1 MDKTNNSHHHLGATE
16 TAREDAATIEA
27 LRRGAVQ
34 MQQGEGIDLDTAER
48 QLRLKHGFRPYLV
61 PSTGDLDRPASP

>member
-1 MDKTNNSHHHLGATE
+1 
-16 TAREDAATIEA
+16 
-27 LRRGAVQ
+27 